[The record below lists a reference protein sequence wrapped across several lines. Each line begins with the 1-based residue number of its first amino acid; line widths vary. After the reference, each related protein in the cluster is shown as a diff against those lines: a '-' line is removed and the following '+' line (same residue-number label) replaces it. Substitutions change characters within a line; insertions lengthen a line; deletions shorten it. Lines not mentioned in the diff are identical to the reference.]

1 MRKKNKNLSGI
12 TFPDVKA
19 YFQNQRY
26 KIKKNVTDFSSL
38 PEKIFQ
44 EMGPV
49 FVVSTG
55 RAGSELLV
63 RLMKKANMDLIFHEP
78 HPRMFLGSKLAYKLG
93 PRQIDAKIMAFL
105 NARYFLIKN
114 AYLEEQRFIETNKMT
129 TFFMDTIAEMF
140 LNRIKQ

>member
-1 MRKKNKNLSGI
+1 MRKKNINLSGI
-12 TFPDVKA
+12 TFQDVKA

-44 EMGPV
+44 EMEPV

-55 RAGSELLV
+55 RSGSELLV
-63 RLMKKANMDLIFHEP
+63 RLMKKANMGSIFHEP

-93 PRQIDAKIMAFL
+93 PEQIDVKNNGFFKRAI
-105 NARYFLIKN
+105 FLIKKCIPTR
-114 AYLEEQRFIETNKMT
+114 ATVYRNK
-129 TFFMDTIAEMF
+129 
-140 LNRIKQ
+140 